1 MKQLQSTISG
11 WWKSTAIRIPSELV
25 KKAGIEAGQTAEF
38 ALAENGIIILRVIK
52 SRPNLE
58 TLLSK
63 VTPENLPDESDI
75 NWWSPQWTEIW

>member
-1 MKQLQSTISG
+1 
-11 WWKSTAIRIPSELV
+11 LV

-38 ALAENGIIILRVIK
+38 ALSENGIITLRVIK

-63 VTPENLPDESDI
+63 VTPENLPDETDI
-75 NWWSPQWTEIW
+75 NW